1 KDGWGS
7 FPKSWVDFN
16 VKTGQQQYWYTS
28 GGAADPRKPTTPI
41 SVKYTAADAQP
52 DPTET
57 PKPERTTSHEV
68 TGASA
73 AAGLTVAVTGEG
85 YTNLP
90 KASTGS
96 DPAGVY
102 AAIVDRS
109 IASDD
114 VDRTTPVAATPV
126 FELPD
131 GKLSASVT
139 AETAKLKK
147 ESDYDLLVW
156 VAHGL
161 PKGEALLYRK
171 PIELT
176 AAQKEALFPG
186 TTDPTED
193 PKPTGDPTD
202 GPKPTDDP
210 TTGPKPTGDPTD
222 DPTEDPK
229 PTDNPTT
236 DPKPTDDPSESG
248 TPTEDP
254 SEDPQ
259 PAEPSLTVEPKTVS
273 LSDFLKEDK
282 GAVVTASGLT
292 PGNEYEVAISG
303 GTNVKGV
310 TLKAK
315 ADKDG
320 VAVYRVYG
328 QAQDR
333 AKNYIGTYTVKMAE
347 PDLTAS
353 FTVTADDDAG
363 GGGNDNGD
371 NSAGRDSGGKGSGG
385 KGSGGSHGKSH
396 GSSLP
401 RTGAEVTAAG
411 IGAALLVVGG
421 AALIATRR
429 SRR

>member
-1 KDGWGS
+1 
-7 FPKSWVDFN
+7 
-16 VKTGQQQYWYTS
+16 KTGQKQYWYTS

-41 SVKYTAADAQP
+41 NVKYTAADAQP

-102 AAIVDRS
+102 AGIVDRS

-114 VDRTTPVAATPV
+114 VERSTPVAATPV
-126 FELPD
+126 FSLPE

-193 PKPTGDPTD
+193 PKPT
-202 GPKPTDDP
+202 DDP
-210 TTGPKPTGDPTD
+210 TT

-229 PTDNPTT
+229 PTEEPKPTDDPTT
-236 DPKPTDDPSESG
+236 DPKPTDDPTTDPKPTNDPSESD

-254 SEDPQ
+254 SEDAQ
-259 PAEPSLTVEPKTVS
+259 PAEPSLTVESKTVS
-273 LSDFLKEDK
+273 LSDFLKEDE

-310 TLKAK
+310 TLKAT
-315 ADKDG
+315 ADKEG

-333 AKNYIGTYTVKMAE
+333 AKNYIGKYTVKMAE

-363 GGGNDNGD
+363 AGGGGKDDRKDD
-371 NSAGRDSGGKGSGG
+371 NSAGRDSGG

-401 RTGAEVTAAG
+401 RTGAEVTAG
-411 IGAALLVVGG
+411 VIGAALLVVGG
-421 AALIATRR
+421 TALLATRR